1 MKIYKFDCKLLA
13 DIVLT
18 SSTATEGFSQG
29 LDYIPGSKFLGIVAK
44 ELYGASFDKKEHEKI
59 INLFHNGQVQF
70 GNAYPVYEN
79 EQFLKVPLA
88 WFHPKG
94 ASIEESILI
103 DLSKLSKEALAKD
116 QPKQARKGYFS
127 MGSKQLL
134 NPIHNFSIKSAYD
147 SKKRRSKDSQMFGYF
162 SIPQGTTWSFEVRM
176 QDEVLF
182 EEVKTALVG
191 PKKLGRSKT
200 SEYGLVDISF
210 SGEVDASKS
219 ETIKE
224 GTYFI
229 YAKSDLCF
237 YDDTGRNTMTPSPSH
252 FNLPEGSSI
261 DWSKSQLRTRLYQ
274 TWNQKRSNR
283 DADRTIIIAG
293 SVFCVNLK
301 GSFDTG
307 QLTDGVGAHKNEG
320 FGQVLFHPEFLQ
332 SQSAELNLKLKKL
345 SVQDWKDQIWSP
357 VDADA
362 LSDKSIL
369 NFISKKKQATSVESK
384 IDQLVNSFVKDRND
398 FNGIPNSQWGTIRNY
413 CKNSKNEKVLREQLF
428 APDFGF
434 CYRGQSEKDW
444 KKSNRRVVLEKY
456 LFENPEIKPEM
467 VIPFLIKLSSEKS
480 KAKNDGK

>member
-1 MKIYKFDCKLLA
+1 MKIYKFNCKLLA

-18 SSTATEGFSQG
+18 SSTATEGFNKG

-44 ELYGASFDKKEHEKI
+44 EIYGASFEKKENGKI
-59 INLFHNGQVQF
+59 LNLFHNGQVQF
-70 GNAYPVYEN
+70 GNAYPNYEN

-94 ASIEESILI
+94 SSVEERILI
-103 DLSKLSKEALAKD
+103 DLSKLSKEALAKQ

-176 QDEVLF
+176 HDNTLF
-182 EEVKTALVG
+182 EEVKNALVG
-191 PKKLGRSKT
+191 QKKLGRSKT

-210 SGEVDASKS
+210 AGEADALTSKA
-219 ETIKE
+219 IKE
-224 GTYFI
+224 GSYFI

-237 YDDTGRNTMTPSPSH
+237 YDDQGRNTISPSPSH
-252 FNLPEGSSI
+252 FNLPKGSII
-261 DWSKSQLRTRLYQ
+261 DWSKSQIRTRLYQ

-283 DADRTIIIAG
+283 DADRTIIVAG
-293 SVFCVNLK
+293 SVFCVNIAQ
-301 GSFDTG
+301 SFESN
-307 QLTDGVGAHKNEG
+307 QINSGVGAHKNEG

-332 SQSAELNLKLKKL
+332 SKTAELNLKLNRLKVDK
-345 SVQDWKDQIWSP
+345 WRDQVWSS
-357 VDADA
+357 VDADD

-369 NFISKKKQATSVESK
+369 NFILRNKRATTVESK
-384 IDQLVNSFVKDRND
+384 IDQLVNSFVKNRND

-413 CKNSKNEKVLREQLF
+413 CKNSKNDKVLREQLF
-428 APDFGF
+428 TPDFGF

-444 KKSNRRVVLEKY
+444 KKRNRRGVLEKH

-467 VIPFLIKLSSEKS
+467 VIPFLMKLSSEKS